1 MSKRLSD
8 SEAFSP
14 HPKRQLLSSDNFAD
28 HEREKNLFTIAYDV
42 FNLGEEIGNEK
53 AAIII
58 SWIMEKSGDFRCK
71 FQGLGELEKVV
82 SAHPE
87 LIISLRSAW
96 EARRLQPLLDS
107 PLLNFVDNAVAPEGL
122 NVVRPRGNKEEQ
134 EWATQKSWEYRYK
147 GNAAIGLW
155 AHIKVNYNRKSAP
168 QVYANYASI
177 VQSSGMGKSRM
188 TDELAKTCF
197 VITMNLRGMHTTGYP
212 PADGALRDYLTSV
225 SSKNEAFDRA
235 DKFFEAL
242 FTHTLETLKQEEYEG
257 CDYSNVASKFRK
269 RMTEGQTMQS
279 HNQYHKQFYQE
290 VIYKASQLKR
300 DPPQDEIP
308 PQHLDTHED
317 TYVAVCIATDIS
329 SQSASAEPAE
339 MARTH
344 SQPTPAK
351 LALTAEPAEM
361 ARTNSQPTPA
371 KLALT
376 LLCDFLKKLYIRPDG
391 ENADEVPLIILAFD
405 EAHTIAE
412 RKGSENEEQWSVI
425 YQVRQLLRSFR
436 TLSVFSLFLS
446 TTGKISEFTPAAEY
460 DLSKRIIKGDLIP
473 GQPLTDLG
481 FDPFAHKISLNGDW
495 NLECLTSPG
504 HICSMGRPLFA
515 TRWQAGSDDVKRD
528 ILIFAAAK
536 LMAEEFVKKFSDD
549 QKLACLAQRIPLE
562 FQSTN
567 YIEQSNERKQVEG
580 HMRVCLK
587 IDGACQTMTT
597 ASSSEPILSEAAYF
611 LMTRDH
617 SFNAADA
624 LKSVMEGFAIS
635 KGDRGEF
642 LVLLLLTLARD
653 ATVGPP
659 SIYGNPEKGNR
670 FFSLADFFLGG
681 LFNCSEK
688 SAQELHKLASD
699 FPQAKMH
706 FSHFVKVHEF
716 KAIDLTSL
724 LLLIGRGA
732 GVLCANNQN
741 GVDIINAFLKN
752 GTKLEIGNAGL
763 VLIQVKNDSAYGTQP
778 QQELFDAMNPHDLNI
793 LEDKG
798 CAVPIIKIVFALA
811 AKKPLLKVV
820 RKNASASYRAVIY
833 EIWCAGLSP
842 DVLLPIK
849 EKGVWEALL
858 QASYGWKSLYETPLD
873 IAKKLRQSATPG
885 AARENGHYSC
895 WATREC

>member
-1 MSKRLSD
+1 MSKRLSE

-28 HEREKNLFTIAYDV
+28 HEREKNLFTR
-42 FNLGEEIGNEK
+42 EEIGNK
-53 AAIII
+53 KAAAIIF
-58 SWIMEKSGDFRCK
+58 WIMEMSGDFKRK
-71 FQGLGELEKVV
+71 FQGTGELEKVV

-96 EARRLQPLLDS
+96 EACRLQPLLDS

-122 NVVRPRGNKEEQ
+122 NVVRPRGNQEEQ
-134 EWATQKSWEYRYK
+134 EWATQKSWEYQYK

-197 VITMNLRGMHTTGYP
+197 VITMNLRGTHTTGYP

-225 SSKNEAFDRA
+225 TSKNEAFDRA

-279 HNQYHKQFYQE
+279 HNQYHKHFYEE
-290 VIYKASQLKR
+290 VLYKASQLKR
-300 DPPQDEIP
+300 APPQP
-308 PQHLDTHED
+308 
-317 TYVAVCIATDIS
+317 
-329 SQSASAEPAE
+329 QSAS
-339 MARTH
+339 
-344 SQPTPAK
+344 
-351 LALTAEPAEM
+351 AEPAEM

-376 LLCDFLKKLYIRPDG
+376 LLCDFLKELYIRPDG
-391 ENADEVPLIILAFD
+391 EKADEVPLIILAFD

-412 RKGSENEEQWSVI
+412 RKGSENEEQWSVF

-653 ATVGPP
+653 ATVGLP

-778 QQELFDAMNPHDLNI
+778 QQELFDAMNPHNLNI